1 MDVTPQYL
9 LSFSFALLC
18 WMCGWLALGG
28 IRFLASPGRRRTAS
42 PRAAPTPVPSPP
54 LPFRRLSVIIPARN
68 EAGSIGNLLDSLA
81 DSAPEDTAVEVIV
94 VDDGSSDRTAEI
106 AATRGVRTIPAG
118 SLPAGW
124 TGKNHALWVG
134 VQESHG
140 DQMLFLDADCTVEP
154 GFFRHLA
161 QVADGRSRLI
171 TVQPYHRTEGTVE
184 NLSAI
189 FNLVVLAA
197 FGSFRLPRQRRT
209 PTGGYGPCMLVDRAT
224 YLDVGGHEAIR
235 DEVLDDV
242 ALATRFARR
251 GYGVENFAG
260 RGSISYR
267 MYPGGFLDLI
277 EGWSKHLAT
286 GIAVPTPSILVMLVL
301 WISGMVA
308 AAAQLTGAVPLGT
321 EMVVWAT
328 AVYIAYAAQLH
339 YLLTR
344 IGSFGL
350 VPAVL
355 FPASVGFFFL
365 VLAYSAVKIWL
376 VGSVQWKGRTISRK
390 KDSS

>member
-1 MDVTPQYL
+1 M
-9 LSFSFALLC
+9 
-18 WMCGWLALGG
+18 
-28 IRFLASPGRRRTAS
+28 
-42 PRAAPTPVPSPP
+42 
-54 LPFRRLSVIIPARN
+54 
-68 EAGSIGNLLDSLA
+68 
-81 DSAPEDTAVEVIV
+81 EVIV

-106 AATRGVRTIPAG
+106 AATRGVRAIPAG

-140 DQMLFLDADCTVEP
+140 DQILFLDADCTVEP

-161 QVADGRSRLI
+161 QVADGGSRLV
-171 TVQPYHRTEGTVE
+171 TVQPYHHTEGTVE

-209 PTGGYGPCMLVDRAT
+209 PTGGYGPCMLVDRAA

-301 WISGMVA
+301 WVSGMVA

-321 EMVVWAT
+321 DMLVWAT
-328 AVYIAYAAQLH
+328 AVYIAYAVQLH

-376 VGSVQWKGRTISRK
+376 IGSVQWKGRTIGRK
-390 KDSS
+390 KGPS

>member
-1 MDVTPQYL
+1 MTPEYL
-9 LSFSFALLC
+9 MSLSFALLC
-18 WMCGWLALGG
+18 WTCGWLALGG
-28 IRFLASPGRRRTAS
+28 MRFLASP
-42 PRAAPTPVPSPP
+42 PAAPTPVPSPA

-81 DSAPEDTAVEVIV
+81 DAVPEETPVEVIV

-106 AATRGVRTIPAG
+106 AAARGVRTIPAEA
-118 SLPAGW
+118 LPPGW

-134 VQESHG
+134 VQESYG
-140 DQMLFLDADCTVEP
+140 DQILFLDADCTVEP
-154 GFFRHLA
+154 SFFAHLA
-161 QVADGRSRLI
+161 QVAGAGNALI
-171 TVQPYHRTEGTVE
+171 TVQPYHHTHGAVE

-197 FGSFRLPRQRRT
+197 FGSFRLPRQRRI
-209 PTGGYGPCMLVDRAT
+209 PTGGYGPCMLVDRAA

-242 ALATRFARR
+242 ALATRFARG

-267 MYPGGFLDLI
+267 MYPGGIFDLI

-286 GIAVPTPSILVMLVL
+286 GIAVPTPSILVILIL

-308 AAAQLTGAVPLGT
+308 AAAQLTGAVPLGA
-321 EMVVWAT
+321 EMLVWAT

-344 IGSFGL
+344 IGSFGP
-350 VPAVL
+350 VPAAL

-365 VLAYSAVKIWL
+365 ILAYSAVKIWL
-376 VGSVQWKGRTISRK
+376 IGSVQWKERTISRK